1 MANLNFIDEVKLAEQ
16 RITNLEELA
25 GKGLLMPNNPSNSGS
40 RKIMFSTQIEHV
52 LSLLNPEA
60 PLLQTG
66 YEDKYG
72 EWSSAFYK
80 ASTDYEI
87 IYKIDK
93 FSFIPD
99 HHYYL
104 IVRDKN
110 TGIYDI
116 IERVSYN
123 HITESYGY
131 LYNNKYLDSKQVGEE
146 IRMGDTYK
154 KSTSFNDLYDNRQ
167 DGVNLVTG
175 YLSCEYTKEDGIII
189 SETAAKKLAAPLIK
203 KVLRDI
209 NDNDIPLNIYG
220 DLNRYKSFPDI
231 NEEVKDGILCALRR
245 EKKEES
251 LFSQSIDRL
260 GTTLMSDETTPIHGK
275 VIDINIYCNNP
286 EGLEESYYNSQIKF
300 YYDEHIRF
308 LRDFCT
314 KVGHLINSGCECSYD
329 IQKMYYT
336 FTKELDGGQFLKD
349 NKPFSN
355 IVIEFIVLEE
365 SKVEVGDKIS
375 NRYGGKGIVSAI
387 LPDEL
392 MPELD
397 NGQKMEVIFNSSTC
411 VNRENAG
418 QLIEMSLNF
427 SGSRIIEYI
436 TSEIL
441 DLDECIEKYLHFI
454 KTIVPEQYDMLAGY
468 IDNLNEYDKQEF
480 LTSIMNDDGIILSM
494 RPISEC
500 IGIDQL
506 AKLYS
511 EFPEIKPYKVKVPQ
525 RDSRGNIR
533 YIETRRRLV
542 VGKQY
547 IYRLKQYAEEKFS
560 VVSLSATN
568 IKNENSRNTS
578 KKNYKS
584 IYAKTP
590 IRFGEM
596 ESGDLAH
603 LGVENVIINLMLH
616 STSPHGRRLA
626 EELLTGEPFD
636 IDIKLDDMSKNR
648 SVEILNAYFLTMG
661 LELDFKKIP
670 KKKKKAMLQKIM
682 HYTQSPENGGLRKVF
697 SKISED
703 EYFNPDYLTEWQK
716 RPMLKKV
723 MSYTK

>member
-1 MANLNFIDEVKLAEQ
+1 MANLNFIDEVKLAQE

-25 GKGLLMPNNPSNSGS
+25 GKGLLMPNNPANSGS

-52 LSLLNPEA
+52 LPLLNPEIA
-60 PLLQTG
+60 LLQTG
-66 YEDKYG
+66 YEDKFG
-72 EWSSAFYK
+72 EWSSAYHK
-80 ASTDYEI
+80 ANTDYEV
-87 IYKIDK
+87 IYKISK
-93 FSFIPD
+93 FSFDPD

-104 IVRDKN
+104 IVKDLN
-110 TGIYDI
+110 TGEYDV
-116 IERVSYN
+116 IERISYN

-131 LYNNKYLDSKQVGEE
+131 LYNNRYLDSMN
-146 IRMGDTYK
+146 IGDKISRGQTYK
-154 KSTSFNDLYDNRQ
+154 KSRSFDDVYDNRQ

-175 YLSCEYTKEDGIII
+175 YMSCEYTKEDGILI
-189 SETAAKKLAAPLIK
+189 SRTAAKKLGSPLIK

-220 DLNRYKSFPDI
+220 DNNIYKSFPDI
-231 NEEVKDGILCALRR
+231 NEEVKDGKLCALRR

-251 LFSQSIDRL
+251 LFTQSIDRL
-260 GTTLMSDETTPIHGK
+260 GTTLMSDEVTPIHGK
-275 VIDINIYCNNP
+275 VIDINVYCNNP
-286 EGLEESYYNSQIKF
+286 EALEESYYNSQIKF
-300 YYDEHIRF
+300 YYDEHIKF
-308 LRDFCT
+308 IRDFCT
-314 KVGHLINSGCECSYD
+314 KVGHLMNNGCKCSYD

-336 FTKELDGGQFLKD
+336 FCKELDGGQFLKD
-349 NKPFSN
+349 NTPFSN
-355 IVIEFIVLEE
+355 IVIEFIILEE
-365 SKVEVGDKIS
+365 SYVEVGDKIS

-387 LPDEL
+387 LPDEM

-397 NGQKMEVIFNSSTC
+397 NGQKMEVVFNSSTC

-427 SGSRIIEYI
+427 AGSRIIEYI

-441 DLDECIEKYLHFI
+441 DLDECIEKYLQFI
-454 KTIVPEQYDMLAGY
+454 KSVAPEQYDSLVQYLDSA
-468 IDNLNEYDKQEF
+468 DEYGKQEF
-480 LTSIMNDDGIILSM
+480 LTTVMNDDGIMLSM

-506 AKLYS
+506 ANIYRQ
-511 EFPEIKPYKVKVPQ
+511 FPEIKPYKVKVPQ
-525 RDSRGNIR
+525 KDSMGNIR
-533 YIETRRRLV
+533 YIETRRPLI

-560 VVSLSATN
+560 AVSLSATN

-596 ESGDLAH
+596 ESGDLIH

-616 STSPHGRRLA
+616 SVSPHGRRLS
-626 EELLTGEPFD
+626 EELLTGDPFN

-661 LELDFKKIP
+661 LELEFKKIP
-670 KKKKKAMLQKIM
+670 REKKKVILQKIM
-682 HYTQSPENGGLRKVF
+682 NYTQSNDNGGLRKIF
-697 SKISED
+697 STISED
-703 EYFNPDYLTEWQK
+703 EYFDPNYLTNWK
-716 RPMLKKV
+716 RKPMLQKV
-723 MSYTK
+723 MKYVK